1 MVRSN
6 RAASSFLASPFLV
19 LIELVVVVLIIN
31 SASTE
36 ICTSAASPHYHMEQK
51 LVRLN
56 DYEKVKYRQI
66 FPKRKGEEAAV
77 VEWGHSAIISALD
90 AVVAKFG
97 PQPSMGA
104 SFEVEA
110 APVLADPIDGYTG
123 IAHDDDDDDDEHS
136 KKKKKVLKNSKDV
149 HGNMCVMTN
158 SAGMSGVSMA
168 TIAKNSGAVALMV
181 VNVLEVDNPDFIYS
195 LQCESDE
202 ECAWA
207 EENIDIP
214 VIMIS
219 LSSGNI
225 LTTASTSSSSSTS
238 PKEPSAG
245 AHEAESHLS
254 MPERVRLYAGGDRPF
269 YEDVQ
274 NEQPAVYLIHNLLTE
289 AECDALIRK
298 ANNLVEPLDDSKLNT
313 LEGTPSEAAASALGV
328 QRAFLWTGILKTHEE
343 KAIDERIEQI
353 TGFPQVCARSY
364 LRIN

>member
-1 MVRSN
+1 MVRLK
-6 RAASSFLASPFLV
+6 RASSLLLVSPFQG
-19 LIELVVVVLIIN
+19 LIELVVVILIIN

-36 ICTSAASPHYHMEQK
+36 ICTAAASPQYQLEQK
-51 LVRLN
+51 LGRLN
-56 DYEKVKYRQI
+56 DYEKVKYRQT
-66 FPKRKGEEAAV
+66 FPKRVGEEAAV

-110 APVLADPIDGYTG
+110 APVLADPMDGYTG
-123 IAHDDDDDDDEHS
+123 IADDNDEPS
-136 KKKKKVLKNSKDV
+136 KKKKVLKNAKDV

-158 SAGMSGVSMA
+158 SAGMSGVAMA

-195 LQCESDE
+195 MQCESDE

-225 LTTASTSSSSSTS
+225 LTTANSSGSTSQPSGAQDA
-238 PKEPSAG
+238 EPQ
-245 AHEAESHLS
+245 LS

-298 ANNLVEPLDDSKLNT
+298 ANNLVDPLDDSQTNT
-313 LEGTPSEAAASALGV
+313 LEGTTSETAASALGV
-328 QRAFLWTGILKTHEE
+328 QRAFLWTGIYKTNEE

-353 TGFPQVCARSY
+353 TGFPQVCAP
-364 LRIN
+364 N